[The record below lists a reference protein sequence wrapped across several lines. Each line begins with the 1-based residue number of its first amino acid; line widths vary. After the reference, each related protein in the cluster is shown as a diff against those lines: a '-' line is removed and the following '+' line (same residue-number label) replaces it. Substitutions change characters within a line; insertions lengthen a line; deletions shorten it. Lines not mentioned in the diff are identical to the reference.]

1 MGSSTGAVNYYN
13 LGTAAPTIQ
22 SMIDAEA
29 RRAHTEAQDALAQ
42 NALAQRAR
50 AQRSQAQRAHT
61 QSNKAQKAK
70 TLAQSK
76 ARAKDAQRVKALA
89 KAQKEADRTIK
100 RVGQLKEPNTKQ
112 AGKTKQTN
120 KTKPATQTDEKPASG
135 VSVFAILGTLF
146 VSVLMVFVVLAQI
159 NFNET
164 AAESVRLNVLIGEL
178 TERQRELELSFENAV
193 DIREVERFARDEL
206 GMSRPDARQ
215 MTVIEAAPRDI
226 ALVLDNKEDRGLEGF
241 GAFLRSLT
249 DYFRRG

>member
-1 MGSSTGAVNYYN
+1 MESSAGATNYYN

-29 RRAHTEAQDALAQ
+29 RRAHAQ
-42 NALAQRAR
+42 AQRD
-50 AQRSQAQRAHT
+50 QAQRAKADA
-61 QSNKAQKAK
+61 QKKRVPAQKAK
-70 TLAQSK
+70 TQSK
-76 ARAKDAQRVKALA
+76 ARAKEAQRAKALT
-89 KAQKEADRTIK
+89 KAHKEADRTIE
-100 RVGQLKEPNTKQ
+100 RVQQLKEPNTRK
-112 AGKTKQTN
+112 GTKTKQAA
-120 KTKPATQTDEKPASG
+120 KVKQATRASEKPAPG

-164 AAESVRLNVLIGEL
+164 AAESVRLNILIGEL
-178 TERQRELELSFENAV
+178 AERQRLLELSFESAV

-215 MTVIEAAPRDI
+215 MMVIEAAPRDI
-226 ALVLDNKEDRGLEGF
+226 ALALDNREDRSLEGF

-249 DYFRRG
+249 DYFRR